1 MSAKSAIFR
10 GIAWVLVLVALFFV
24 CRGRRPK
31 VDSVT
36 FMVFNTVCKVTV
48 YGDVKTDK
56 AYQELIQKMGILHN
70 LIYAYAPESELSCLN
85 STAFQEEFHCSDELW
100 KILCAARQA
109 YAETEGAFDP
119 TVGPLMKL
127 WGFHGKRN
135 TIPTEAEILEALAKV
150 GLDKVVFDDEKHM
163 VRFSR
168 DGLSLDF
175 GGIAKGYACDIVAE
189 ILLAHGIQTYMID
202 LGGNIQLSELPPKGQ
217 KLFKVGIRDPNN
229 KEQVL
234 EVLEL
239 KGCSIATS
247 GNYERSRVIDGKR
260 FGHIMDP
267 KTGRPGEFHASVT
280 AITPRGVDSDVF
292 STAVF
297 VRGEP
302 LARKLADR
310 HPGTS
315 FLIVDEETPAKQP
328 LKTTRVPQ

>member
-1 MSAKSAIFR
+1 MSTKTAISK
-10 GIAWVLVLVALFFV
+10 GLATVLILIVLFFV
-24 CRGRRPK
+24 CRGRRLK
-31 VDSVT
+31 EDSVT

-48 YGDVKTDK
+48 YENVKVEM
-56 AYQELIQKMGILHN
+56 AYKEIIQRMTALHN
-70 LIYAYAPESELSCLN
+70 LINVYDPESELSRLN
-85 STAFQEEFHCSDELW
+85 SIAFQADFHCSDELW
-100 KILCAARQA
+100 EILCAGRQA
-109 YAETEGAFDP
+109 YTETEGAFDP

-135 TIPTEAEILEALAKV
+135 TIPTDEEIVSALAKV
-150 GLDKVVFDDEKHM
+150 GLDKVEFDDVKHT
-163 VRFSR
+163 VRFAR
-168 DGLSLDF
+168 EGVALDF

-189 ILLAHGIQTYMID
+189 VLRFSGFTRYMID

-217 KLFKVGIRDPNN
+217 KLFRVGIRDPMN

-247 GNYERSRVIDGKR
+247 GNYERSRVIDGR
-260 FGHIMDP
+260 RIGHIMDP
-267 KTGRPGEFHASVT
+267 KDGRPGEFHASVS

-297 VRGEP
+297 VRGEH
-302 LARKLADR
+302 LARKLADK

-315 FLIVDEETPAKQP
+315 FLIVDEDR
-328 LKTTRVPQ
+328 TTRVP

>member
-1 MSAKSAIFR
+1 MSTKSAIFR
-10 GIAWVLVLVALFFV
+10 GIACVLVLVALFFV

-48 YGDVKTDK
+48 YGDVKANK
-56 AYQELIQKMGILHN
+56 AYQEIIQRMGALHN
-70 LIYAYAPESELSCLN
+70 LINAYDTESELSRLN
-85 STAFQEEFHCSDELW
+85 SAAFQEAFHCSDELW
-100 KILCAARQA
+100 AILCAARQA
-109 YAETEGAFDP
+109 YADTEGAFDP

-135 TIPTEAEILEALAKV
+135 TIPTDEEMASALAKV
-150 GLDKVVFDDEKHM
+150 GLDKVVFDDEKHT

-189 ILLAHGIQTYMID
+189 VLCSQGIQTYMID
-202 LGGNIQLSELPPKGQ
+202 LGGNIQLSELPPKGL

-229 KEQVL
+229 KEQIL
-234 EVLEL
+234 KVLEL

-260 FGHIMDP
+260 IGHIMDP
-267 KTGRPGEFHASVT
+267 QTGRPGEFHASVT
-280 AITPRGVDSDVF
+280 AITPRGVDSDIF

-302 LARKLADR
+302 LARKLADK
-310 HPGTS
+310 HPDTS
-315 FLIVDEETPAKQP
+315 FLIVDEGSSAKQP
-328 LKTTRVPQ
+328 LKTTVVP

>member
-1 MSAKSAIFR
+1 MSTKSAIFK
-10 GIAWVLVLVALFFV
+10 GIACVLVLVVLFFV
-24 CRGRRPK
+24 CRGRQPK

-48 YGDVKTDK
+48 YGDVKADK
-56 AYQELIQKMGILHN
+56 AYQEIIQKMGTLHN
-70 LIYAYAPESELSCLN
+70 LINAYDPESELSRLN
-85 STAFQEEFHCSDELW
+85 SAAFQESFHCSDELW
-100 KILCAARQA
+100 AILCAARQA
-109 YAETEGAFDP
+109 YVDTEGAFDP

-135 TIPTEAEILEALAKV
+135 TIPTDEEIASGLAEV
-150 GLDKVVFDDEKHM
+150 GLDKVVFDDEEQT

-175 GGIAKGYACDIVAE
+175 GGIAKGYACDVVAE
-189 ILLAHGIQTYMID
+189 ILLDHGIQTYMID
-202 LGGNIQLSELPPKGQ
+202 LGGNIQLSELPPKGM

-229 KEQVL
+229 KDQVL
-234 EVLEL
+234 EILEL

-260 FGHIMDP
+260 IGHIMDP

-280 AITPRGVDSDVF
+280 AITPRGVDSDIF

-302 LARKLADR
+302 LAHKLADR

-315 FLIVDEETPAKQP
+315 FLIVDEGSSAKQP
-328 LKTTRVPQ
+328 LKTTLVP